1 MSYYFPSQHFFFFQV
16 PVNVDFSGWDAA
28 FTANFEYQKV
38 TSQVNFS
45 PHFNKFAAFDLI
57 SMLLMIFSF
66 IQNNF
71 NCRIYWQL
79 FIIFLLEL

>member
-1 MSYYFPSQHFFFFQV
+1 MSYYFRCRPNFHSQHFFLFFFQV

-45 PHFNKFAAFDLI
+45 PLKHFNKFAAFDLI
-57 SMLLMIFSF
+57 SNAGNDIFF
-66 IQNNF
+66 
-71 NCRIYWQL
+71 
-79 FIIFLLEL
+79 